1 MAGLNNRI
9 TIRQQVAGRDSAG
22 QRTTSW
28 ETLMRLWADVR
39 FESGSEAIRGDKS
52 TSTVRASVK
61 VRRRD
66 DIVAGMQLQYL
77 AATLSIAAVL
87 PDARDRM
94 FMYLVCEGAR

>member
-1 MAGLNNRI
+1 MAGLNNRV
-9 TIRQQVAGRDSAG
+9 TIRRQQSGRDSAG

-28 ETLMRLWADVR
+28 EPLVRLWADVR
-39 FESGSEAIRGDKS
+39 FESGAESIRGDKS

-66 DIVAGMQLQYL
+66 DIQPGMQLQYL

-87 PDARDRM
+87 PDARERM
-94 FMYLVCEGAR
+94 YMYLVCEGAQ